1 MDFLKALFTC
11 PIHCVS
17 LWEEDCSKGLG
28 HCKGHDD
35 LGKKNTFF
43 KNIVNC
49 ARS

>member
-17 LWEEDCSKGLG
+17 LWEEECSKGLG